1 MGDFGF
7 FEITATRNQKTGK
20 QYITQATIEGFCK
33 NVPVK
38 IILDESKVTVFL
50 RGTELGKFERT
61 VSLLQVCYFIKS
73 FLGVKPDELPRQQVQ
88 L

>member
-7 FEITATRNQKTGK
+7 MEITAIRNSKTGK
-20 QYITQATIEGFCK
+20 NYISSATIEGYCK

-38 IILDESKVTVFL
+38 ITLDESSVRVAL

-73 FLGVKPDELPRQQVQ
+73 FIGVKPDELPRTQVE

>member
-7 FEITATRNQKTGK
+7 IEIVAGKHPKTGK

-38 IILDESKVTVFL
+38 IILDESSVKVFL